1 MAYTGK
7 VALVTGAGSGMGQ
20 LAARTFAQT
29 GAAIAALDVNQTG
42 LAETA
47 KGYDNL
53 HPFKAD
59 VTDYD
64 WLKAVIEEIE
74 LRLGPIDRVY
84 HAAGIMP
91 LGKILDMDV
100 KVIHK
105 LMDINY
111 GGTVN
116 ITKLTLPQMV
126 ERGKGDFITFGSM
139 VGWIP
144 ALLTGAY
151 CASKFAVNAFTEILY
166 HENRDSGVRFA
177 CVCPP
182 VVNTPLLDQGRDTA
196 WPKLLEKNPAIEPEA
211 VINEVEKA
219 LDKGEFWVFPGKGTK
234 IGWRMRR
241 WFPRMIWNYN
251 HKVEGW

>member
-1 MAYTGK
+1 MAYAGK

-29 GAAIAALDVNQTG
+29 GAAVAALDVNEKG
-42 LAETA
+42 LSETA
-47 KGYDNL
+47 KSFDNI
-53 HPFKAD
+53 HIFKAD
-59 VTDYD
+59 VAEYD
-64 WLKAVIEEIE
+64 GLKAVIQEVESK
-74 LRLGPIDRVY
+74 LGPIDRVY

-100 KVIHK
+100 KVIHR
-105 LMDINY
+105 LMEINY
-111 GGTVN
+111 GGLVN
-116 ITKLTLPQMV
+116 ITKLTLAQMV
-126 ERGKGDFITFGSM
+126 ERGAGDFISFGSM

-182 VVNTPLLDQGRDTA
+182 AVNTPLLDQGKETA
-196 WPKLLEKNPAIEPEA
+196 WPKILDDNPTIEPQA
-211 VINEVEKA
+211 VIDEVEKA

-234 IGWRMRR
+234 VGWRMRR
-241 WFPRMIWNYN
+241 FLPNMVWKYT

>member
-1 MAYTGK
+1 MAYSGK
-7 VALVTGAGSGMGQ
+7 VAVVTGAGSGMGQ
-20 LAARTFAQT
+20 VGARTFART
-29 GAAIAALDVNQTG
+29 GAAIAALDVNETG

-47 KGYDNL
+47 KGIDNI
-53 HPFKAD
+53 HTFQAD

-64 WLKAVIEEIE
+64 GLKAVIDEVESK
-74 LRLGPIDRVY
+74 LGSIDRVY
-84 HAAGIMP
+84 TAAGIMP

-126 ERGKGDFITFGSM
+126 ERGAGDFVTFGSM

-144 ALLTGAY
+144 ALLTGGY
-151 CASKFAVNAFTEILY
+151 CASKFAVNSFTEILY

-182 VVNTPLLDQGRDTA
+182 VVNTPLLDQGRETA
-196 WPKLLEKNPAIEPEA
+196 WPKLLEKNPTIEPEE
-211 VINEVEKA
+211 VINEVENA
-219 LDKGEFWVFPGKGTK
+219 LDKGELWVFPGKGTK
-234 IGWRMRR
+234 TGWRMRR
-241 WFPRMIWNYN
+241 FLPGMIWNYN
-251 HKVEGW
+251 HKTEGW